1 MDLEKSAIEK
11 PVRMPSWLLSL
22 LPLLLLGLLAWVFSV
37 ANPLALFTANV
48 PPIEQL
54 SVERVL
60 LTPDG
65 FELRLLNS
73 GPMTVSIAQ
82 VTVDDAYWQFT
93 QEPAGPLPRLGRAS
107 LTIPFHWVAND
118 LYNIRLVTSTGLTFD
133 AEVPIATQ
141 TPIPGRR
148 EFLAYGLLGV
158 YIGIIPIGIG
168 LLWFPAMKRMERRW
182 LNAVLA
188 LTIGLLV
195 FLLIDTL
202 LEVIEIGAK
211 VPGVFQGIPLALFAA
226 LLSWLA
232 IIALSS
238 LRKKG
243 STQTKSP
250 RGLPLALL
258 IAAGIGLHNLGE
270 GLSVGAAFSLGEAA
284 LGTFLVVGFILH
296 NVTEGIGIA
305 APLIPGSGDA
315 DVDETKSPGL
325 GTFLL
330 LLLISGGPA
339 ILGAWIGGFA
349 YSPVLS
355 TLFLGVG
362 LGAIW
367 QVIVEVVGLLR
378 RSATAEKTGWI
389 NALNLGG
396 FAAGLAIM
404 YLTAFLVKF

>member
-1 MDLEKSAIEK
+1 MDIDKSTMVK

-22 LPLLLLGLLAWVFSV
+22 LPLVLLGLLAWVFSLT
-37 ANPLALFTANV
+37 NPLALFTANL
-48 PPIEQL
+48 PPVEQV
-54 SVERVL
+54 SVERVVL
-60 LTPDG
+60 SRDG

-73 GPMTVSIAQ
+73 GPTPVNIAQ
-82 VTVDDAYWQFT
+82 VTVDDAFWQFT
-93 QEPAGPLPRLGRAS
+93 QEPAGVLPRLGRAT

-118 LYNIRLVTSTGLTFD
+118 LYNIRLITSTGLTFD
-133 AEVPIATQ
+133 AAVPVATQ
-141 TPIPGRR
+141 TPVAGGR
-148 EFLAYGLLGV
+148 EFLAYGLLGI
-158 YIGIIPIGIG
+158 YIGIVPIAIG
-168 LLWFPAMKRMERRW
+168 LLWFPAMRRMPKRW

-202 LEVIEIGAK
+202 LEVIEIGGK
-211 VPGVFQGIPLALFAA
+211 VPAVFQGVPLALFSA
-226 LLSWLA
+226 LLAWLA
-232 IIALSS
+232 IMALSS
-238 LRKKG
+238 LRKKSSG
-243 STQTKSP
+243 EAKAL
-250 RGLPLALL
+250 RGFPLALL
-258 IAAGIGLHNLGE
+258 IAASIGLHNLGE

-305 APLIPGSGDA
+305 APLLPGTRDTGDA
-315 DVDETKSPGL
+315 IPANPSL
-325 GTFLL
+325 GSFLVLL
-330 LLLISGGPA
+330 LVSGGPA
-339 ILGAWIGGFA
+339 IVGAWIGGFA

-355 TLFLGVG
+355 TIFLGVG

-378 RSATAEKTGWI
+378 RSAAAEKTNWI
-389 NALNLGG
+389 NGLNLGG